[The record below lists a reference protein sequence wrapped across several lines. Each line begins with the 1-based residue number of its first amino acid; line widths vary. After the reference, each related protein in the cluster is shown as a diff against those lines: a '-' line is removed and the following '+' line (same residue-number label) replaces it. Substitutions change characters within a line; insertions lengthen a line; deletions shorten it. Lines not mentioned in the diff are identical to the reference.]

1 MLIFLGI
8 LASHA
13 QHMTEVSSLKTM
25 SLYMFLTEKI
35 LWYVQMKE
43 SLRSLRF
50 TIRTFPTS
58 SSYLIVPTV
67 PH

>member
-25 SLYMFLTEKI
+25 SLYMFLTEK
-35 LWYVQMKE
+35 
-43 SLRSLRF
+43 
-50 TIRTFPTS
+50 
-58 SSYLIVPTV
+58 SYGMSKWRGPCD
-67 PH
+67 H